1 MAVLEQTWFETIQR
15 EIRNHRATFLF
26 GYSIFALFGYSIFA
40 MALSIGIYW
49 GSLSSGTSPADL
61 VSMTAFP

>member
-26 GYSIFALFGYSIFA
+26 GYSIFA

-49 GSLSSGTSPADL
+49 GSLSSGTSPAEL
-61 VSMTAFP
+61 TSMTAFP